1 MFFCC
6 GTAAATAAT
15 AATAV
20 VVPTEWSGAGLVFRD
35 KHTSKV
41 ILCGYEPRKK
51 YPALYGIG
59 GKRETQDATPY
70 ETAFREAFEE
80 LCGIVLSKRHL
91 QTLAALHTPYEV
103 ETHHGY
109 VMFHYDFHQLETF
122 LKYLKRQSEKSPFY
136 SQFPQTLGDLLFKRK
151 ADVSTEMK
159 QLCLLPLV
167 FPPPPIS
174 NDLKEDIRRVT
185 TDLS

>member
-6 GTAAATAAT
+6 GITTAAT
-15 AATAV
+15 ITAKAV
-20 VVPTEWSGAGLVFRD
+20 EVPTEWSGAGLVFRD
-35 KHTSKV
+35 KQNSKV

-59 GKRETQDATPY
+59 GKREVQDATPY

-91 QTLAALHTPYEV
+91 HSLSTLHTPFEV

-109 VMFHYDFHQLETF
+109 VMFHYDFHHLETF
-122 LKYLKRQSEKSPFY
+122 LKHLKRESSPFY
-136 SQFPQTLGDLLFKRK
+136 SEFPQTLGDLLFKRK

-174 NDLKEDIRRVT
+174 NDLKEDIRRV
-185 TDLS
+185 LS